1 MPSPFLTKSRFLGR
15 LSSSVLARNLKTSD
29 QSLGLLI
36 NFNVRLLRQ
45 GVRRVVRTR

>member
-1 MPSPFLTKSRFLGR
+1 MPGLRRCQGWQR
-15 LSSSVLARNLKTSD
+15 LLIEIQVLSYLKASD

-45 GVRRVVRTR
+45 DVRRVVRTR